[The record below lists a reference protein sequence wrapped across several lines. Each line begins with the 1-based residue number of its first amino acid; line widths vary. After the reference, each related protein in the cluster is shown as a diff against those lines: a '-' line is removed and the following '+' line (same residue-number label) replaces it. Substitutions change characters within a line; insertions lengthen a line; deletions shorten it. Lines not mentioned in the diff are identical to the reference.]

1 MSKIIMLT
9 QDNCPKC
16 VGLKSFLE
24 LGLKNKYS
32 DSIEI
37 VKKEDNPKR
46 FMDIALENG
55 IMATPALIAKDEV
68 LVDTTPSK
76 VMPFLEKHS
85 EVGQ

>member
-1 MSKIIMLT
+1 MSKILMLT

-32 DSIEI
+32 DAIEI

-46 FMDIALENG
+46 FMDLALEKG
-55 IMATPALIAKDEV
+55 IMATPALIADEDV
-68 LVDTTPSK
+68 LLDTTPSK
-76 VMPFLEKHS
+76 VIPFLEKNVK
-85 EVGQ
+85 VGE